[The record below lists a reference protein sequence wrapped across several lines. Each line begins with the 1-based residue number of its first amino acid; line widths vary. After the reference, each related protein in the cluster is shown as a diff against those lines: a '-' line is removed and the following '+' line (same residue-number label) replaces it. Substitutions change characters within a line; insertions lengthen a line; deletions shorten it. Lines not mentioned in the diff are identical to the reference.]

1 MKFFRTVRCL
11 LLGVTLLVAASAQAG
26 GHKVV
31 LPQVDIPVD
40 PAVEAGVIAT
50 LMETEKRWNSQ
61 DFATILELWDEDQE
75 VPTYIAEEQAQWFVG
90 WDRLRGYL
98 DPPRPNPAI
107 EALRLFYYDI
117 QVKQI
122 APDLAIAIW
131 YLHYEMKVIASNP
144 IGEEVRASGVFRKK
158 DDGWKFIH
166 YAESPTTAAV
176 FLENLMETQVRD
188 DWDEFYEEAQANKKA
203 IWKRKREEQ
212 KKAAQKNKEQE

>member
-1 MKFFRTVRCL
+1 MQYLQMKKIAITTVAL
-11 LLGVTLLVAASAQAG
+11 LAASLAVAG
-26 GHKVV
+26 GHKVIK
-31 LPQVDIPVD
+31 PKVDIPVD
-40 PAVEAGVIAT
+40 PEVEAGVVAT
-50 LMETEKRWNSQ
+50 LMETERRWNSQ

-107 EALRLFYYDI
+107 EALRMDYYDI

-131 YLHYEMKVIASNP
+131 YLHFEMKVIAANP
-144 IGEEVRASGVFRKK
+144 IGEEVRASAVFRKK

-166 YAESPTTAAV
+166 YAESPITAGV

-188 DWDEFYEEAQANKKA
+188 DWDEFFEEAQANKKA
-203 IWKRKREEQ
+203 VWKAKREAQ
-212 KKAAQKNKEQE
+212 KQAAQIQEGQK

>member
-1 MKFFRTVRCL
+1 MNNYVRL
-11 LLGVTLLVAASAQAG
+11 LSAVALLSFSLLAQAG

-31 LPQVDIPVD
+31 LPIVEMPVD
-40 PAVEAGVIAT
+40 PEVDAGVRAT
-50 LMETEKRWNSQ
+50 LKATQEGWNSQ
-61 DFATILELWDEDQE
+61 DFATILELWDEDQQF
-75 VPTYIAEEQAQWFVG
+75 PTYIAEEQAQWFVG

-107 EALRLFYYDI
+107 EAMRLFYYDI

-131 YLHYEMKVIASNP
+131 YLHFEMKAIASNP

-158 DDGWKFIH
+158 DDGWKWIH
-166 YAESPTTAAV
+166 YAESPKTAPV
-176 FLENLMETQVRD
+176 FLEDLLETQVRD
-188 DWDEFYEEAQANKKA
+188 DWDEFYEQALENKKA

-212 KKAAQKNKEQE
+212 KRSAP

>member
-1 MKFFRTVRCL
+1 MEFLRFARCL
-11 LLGVTLLVAASAQAG
+11 LLGATLLAAASAQAG

-31 LPQVDIPVD
+31 LPKVDIPVD
-40 PAVEAGVIAT
+40 PAVEAGVVAT

-90 WDRLRGYL
+90 WERLRGYL

-107 EALRLFYYDI
+107 EALRMDYYDI

-131 YLHYEMKVIASNP
+131 YLHFEMKVIASNP

-158 DDGWKFIH
+158 DDGWKWIH
-166 YAESPTTAAV
+166 YAESPITAGV

-212 KKAAQKNKEQE
+212 KKAAQQKQEQE

>member
-1 MKFFRTVRCL
+1 MVSRMNKSWLVVIALCL
-11 LLGVTLLVAASAQAG
+11 SSVALAG

-31 LPQVDIPVD
+31 KPKVTIPVD
-40 PAVEAGVIAT
+40 PEVEAGVVAT

-61 DFATILELWDEDQE
+61 DFATILELWDEDQAF
-75 VPTYIAEEQAQWFVG
+75 PTYIAEEQAQWFVG

-107 EALRLFYYDI
+107 EALRMDYYDI

-131 YLHYEMKVIASNP
+131 YLHFEMKVIASKP

-158 DDGWKFIH
+158 DDGWKWIH
-166 YAESPTTAAV
+166 YAESPKAAPV
-176 FLENLMETQVRD
+176 FLEDLMETQVRD
-188 DWDEFYEEAQANKKA
+188 GWDEFYEEAQQNKKE
-203 IWKRKREEQ
+203 IWRRKREQQKAEAQQKEEQ
-212 KKAAQKNKEQE
+212 Q